1 MNILMLIPIIIA
13 MLFIAALIIYQ
24 TKRSKVS
31 SNKASKPKVWR
42 NLTFEIFDRIIFFD
56 KEWKKQNYDLI
67 GKQINLDIVEEPTEN
82 RGAYSLSIDAVKQ
95 NDNKLILDTNSSFE
109 LKEGTIQAHL
119 SLEAHPYGSAPGSY
133 AIISSPDLGCNIT
146 GGTGIY
152 ERLRG
157 NVSVRGIITE
167 TPNNKVTIKCE
178 VNIKPKED

>member
-1 MNILMLIPIIIA
+1 MLIPIIFG
-13 MLFIAALIIYQ
+13 MLLIAAIILYRL
-24 TKRSKVS
+24 KRPNPQLNTS
-31 SNKASKPKVWR
+31 SKPRVWN

-95 NDNKLILDTNSSFE
+95 NENKLILDTNSSFE

-119 SLEAHPYGSAPGSY
+119 SLEAHPYGTDPGSY
-133 AIISSPDLGCNIT
+133 AIISSSDIGSNIT

-178 VNIKPKED
+178 VNIKPEED